1 VKAVVIDS
9 PGAPADV
16 RTVDEPSP
24 AAGELVVAVR
34 GCGICGTDRH
44 ILDDGLPTAR
54 YPLIP
59 GHEPWGEVVAAG
71 ADAEGPAEGSLVA
84 VDPSLHCGRCDRC
97 RRGQGNMCER
107 WGAIG
112 GTEPG
117 AWADYVVLPAA
128 NAHALPAGFPL
139 DCASI
144 VEPVACALRGIHQ
157 LRPEP
162 DRSALV
168 VGGGTMGL
176 ILTILLELRGLGPL
190 TVVEANAE
198 RRELGRRV
206 VDASVLA
213 PEELGDEEAEYVI
226 DATGVPAAV
235 EDALRRVAPNGT
247 FMIFGVSPPEA
258 TVRLSPFEIYRRE
271 ITVVGSMA
279 ILRTFAP
286 AVETV
291 ARHATRFRPLLT
303 HRFGLERFDAAVAAM
318 SRGDAIKVTIEPG
331 A

>member
-1 VKAVVIDS
+1 VRAVVVDS
-9 PGAPADV
+9 PGAKADV
-16 RTVDEPSP
+16 RTVGDPSP
-24 AAGELVVAVR
+24 GPEDVVVAVG

-44 ILDDGLPTAR
+44 ILSEGLPTAR

-71 ADAEGPAEGSLVA
+71 ARAEGPAAGTLVA

-117 AWADYVVLPAA
+117 AWADYVVAPAA
-128 NAHALPAGFPL
+128 NAHALPDGFPL

-144 VEPVACALRGIHQ
+144 VEPVACALRGMRQ
-157 LRPEP
+157 LGPEP

-176 ILTILLELRGLGPL
+176 ILAILLELRGVGPL
-190 TVVEANAE
+190 TVVEANPE
-198 RRELGRRV
+198 RRELGRGV
-206 VDASVLA
+206 VAAEVLA
-213 PEELGDEEAEYVI
+213 PDELGDREADYVV

-235 EDALRRVAPNGT
+235 EDALGRVAPNGT
-247 FMIFGVSPPEA
+247 FMIFGVSAPEA
-258 TVRLSPFEIYRRE
+258 TVRISPFEIYRRE

-286 AVETV
+286 AVDTV
-291 ARHATRFRPLLT
+291 LRHASRFRPLLT
-303 HRFGLERFDAAVAAM
+303 HRFGLERFEDAVAAM
-318 SRGDAIKVTIEPG
+318 SHGDAIKVTIEP
-331 A
+331 AR

>member
-1 VKAVVIDS
+1 MKAVVVDG
-9 PGAPADV
+9 PGVPAEVRRVEDPAPGPD
-16 RTVDEPSP
+16 
-24 AAGELVVAVR
+24 ELVVAVR

-44 ILDDGLPTAR
+44 ILEEGLPSVP

-71 ADAEGPAEGSLVA
+71 AGALGPSEGTLVA

-112 GTEPG
+112 GTQSG

-128 NAHALPAGFPL
+128 NAHVLPEGFPL

-144 VEPVACALRGIHQ
+144 VEPVACALRGMHQ
-157 LRPEP
+157 LRPEG

-176 ILTILLELRGLGPL
+176 ILAILLELRGVGPL
-190 TVVEANAE
+190 TVVEANRE
-198 RRELGRRV
+198 RRELGGRLVPARM
-206 VDASVLA
+206 LA
-213 PEELGDEEAEYVI
+213 PDELGDLEADYVI

-235 EDALRRVAPNGT
+235 QDALPRVAPNGT
-247 FMIFGVSPPEA
+247 FMVFGVSAPEA
-258 TVRLSPFEIYRRE
+258 TVWISPFEIYRRE
-271 ITVVGSMA
+271 ITIVGSMA
-279 ILRTFAP
+279 ILRTFAA

-291 ARHATRFRPLLT
+291 ARHGDRFRPLLT
-303 HRFGLERFDAAVAAM
+303 HSFGLDRFADAVATM
-318 SRGDAIKVTIEPG
+318 SSGDAVKVTIEP
-331 A
+331 AA